1 MSRPLRALLGVALVC
16 IGAWSLAVCP
26 PQTHRQ
32 SPHVEGVN
40 PQRDNDRHIRMELI
54 RLGSTPSEV
63 DWFEPTPHGAI
74 AHLSA
79 MIALVVLATG
89 AALFID
95 ATFSGKPK

>member
-1 MSRPLRALLGVALVC
+1 MLER
-16 IGAWSLAVCP
+16 
-26 PQTHRQ
+26 
-32 SPHVEGVN
+32 
-40 PQRDNDRHIRMELI
+40 IRS
-54 RLGSTPSEV
+54 GDTPVEV